1 MALIALDAPNTNPN
15 PTLGKPRIFSLNQ
28 KVSRPMM
35 SGDTIK
41 AMERQQEEE
50 YNRAMEEYYQSLEEK
65 EVKE

>member
-1 MALIALDAPNTNPN
+1 
-15 PTLGKPRIFSLNQ
+15 
-28 KVSRPMM
+28 MM